1 MSRLQL
7 LALFDRDQYIYQIL
21 LAIVLSLLVSL
32 LGSVVLHLKFYNDIY
47 AFIFCFVIAGSQY
60 SLLKSV
66 QPDASSPIHGFNKT
80 VTYSRPIY
88 FCVLSS
94 LMLVSHEI
102 GQSLAKISDVT
113 AVRDITYAS
122 AINISGS
129 SASDQ
134 IATLNLFGCEIVWK
148 DFFSFN
154 TYLLSIVIL
163 FLPVLFSLGLFP
175 QVNTFLMYF
184 FEQLDMN
191 IFGGNA
197 MCNLIASFLSVLR
210 SLLACSILFG
220 PVYGGLLESN
230 NPQHIL
236 MSIFIGLLIPTSYH
250 LSRSSSDF
258 THLFQL
264 MKSALLLHNEEEN
277 SPDATILSINESSGA
292 SGKVDEKETSS
303 KSNDEN
309 PDELTEQQLANH
321 QLEDPLPKKLQ
332 QTVTAR
338 LKNDLVVCSFL
349 GIVYFALHSSTIF
362 KVLQPNLNPV
372 LQAIAIV
379 VGMLMHYIL
388 PQARKHLPCLCVAAP
403 ILKSKEYGQF
413 EVRIV

>member
-148 DFFSFN
+148 DF
-154 TYLLSIVIL
+154 L
-163 FLPVLFSLGLFP
+163 
-175 QVNTFLMYF
+175 
-184 FEQLDMN
+184 
-191 IFGGNA
+191 A
-197 MCNLIASFLSVLR
+197 LIRTCYQS
-210 SLLACSILFG
+210 
-220 PVYGGLLESN
+220 
-230 NPQHIL
+230 
-236 MSIFIGLLIPTSYH
+236 
-250 LSRSSSDF
+250 
-258 THLFQL
+258 
-264 MKSALLLHNEEEN
+264 
-277 SPDATILSINESSGA
+277 
-292 SGKVDEKETSS
+292 
-303 KSNDEN
+303 
-309 PDELTEQQLANH
+309 
-321 QLEDPLPKKLQ
+321 
-332 QTVTAR
+332 
-338 LKNDLVVCSFL
+338 
-349 GIVYFALHSSTIF
+349 
-362 KVLQPNLNPV
+362 
-372 LQAIAIV
+372 
-379 VGMLMHYIL
+379 
-388 PQARKHLPCLCVAAP
+388 
-403 ILKSKEYGQF
+403 
-413 EVRIV
+413 